1 VQSLLLKVGINARL
15 SRIPQNGKGRDQYH
29 VTVSGAEDLD
39 RFVTDVGAVG
49 AYRQKSLERVAE
61 YLRTHPVN
69 TNRDIIPNHI
79 WRMFAVPAMRKC
91 GVTTRQMQA
100 ELGNAYCGT
109 GLYKQ
114 NVGRGRAARLAQV
127 VKSQQIACLA
137 ASDIYWDA
145 VASIEP
151 DGESEVYDLTVEEK
165 HNFIS
170 DNIIVHNSIEQ
181 DSDIVMFL
189 YRDEVYNE
197 ATEFPNQAEIIIA
210 KHRNGPTGTISLYFD
225 KSLTKFLNA
234 AERSIDL
241 SHM

>member
-1 VQSLLLKVGINARL
+1 VQSLLLRLGINARL

-29 VTVSGAEDLD
+29 VVVTGADDLY
-39 RFVTDVGAVG
+39 RFVTGVRAVG
-49 AYRQKSLERVAE
+49 SFRQKSLDRVEE
-61 YLRTHPVN
+61 YLRTHPAN
-69 TNRDIIPNHI
+69 TNRDIIPNHV
-79 WRMFAVPAMRKC
+79 WRMFAVPAMQEC
-91 GVTTRQMQA
+91 GITTRQMRA

-114 NVGRGRAARLAQV
+114 NVSRERAARLSQV
-127 VKSQQIACLA
+127 VKSQEIACLA
-137 ASDIYWDA
+137 ESGVYWDA
-145 VASIEP
+145 VASVEF
-151 DGESEVYDLTVEEK
+151 DGESEVYDLTVEGN

-170 DNIIVHNSIEQ
+170 ENLIVHNSIEQ

-197 ATEFPNQAEIIIA
+197 ETEFPNQAEIIVA
-210 KHRNGPTGTISLYFD
+210 KHRNGPTGTLSLYFD
-225 KSLTKFLNA
+225 KPLTKFLNA